1 MRRIVIVGGVAA
13 GMSAASQAR
22 KHDPKADITVLERG
36 PSVSYGSCGLPY
48 YVSGLIEKPEA
59 LVVYTAEAFSRE
71 RHVSVLARHEAVGLD
86 PEAGVVRAR
95 TADGTPK
102 DFPFDALVIATGARA
117 AVPAVPGIGSD
128 RVFTLRTLE
137 DGVGL
142 RRFLDDEA
150 PSTAVVLG
158 GGVLGLEL
166 ADSLAARGIK
176 VTVIERE
183 AHVVPDIE
191 PDMAELVTRE
201 LEQSG
206 VDVRVA
212 ATVTAITPGPSAVGV
227 LAGGDEIAC
236 DLVLVAV
243 GVRPNSEIAAEA
255 GVALGAGG
263 AIAVDEGCRT
273 SVENVF
279 AAGDCA
285 EVTYVPTGGRVYIPA
300 GNTSNKQG
308 RVAGANAAG
317 ADRRFPGVVAT
328 RVGQVFGLEVA
339 RTGLSAGQAERGG
352 LSPVV
357 SRITSP
363 SRARYL
369 PGRKNIAVAV
379 VAERGTGKL
388 LGAQMVGAEGCAKRI
403 DIFGTALSEGMSTLD
418 VADLDL
424 SYAPPFAPVWDPV
437 LIAAREAAKAAGAG
451 ERS

>member
-22 KHDPKADITVLERG
+22 KHDPEAEITVLERG

-48 YVSGLIEKPEA
+48 YISGFIDRPEA

-71 RHVSVLARHEAVGLD
+71 RRVKVLPRHEAVALD
-86 PEAGVVRAR
+86 LGAGVVRAE
-95 TADGTPK
+95 TADGSPM
-102 DFPFDALVIATGARA
+102 DLPFDALVVATGARA
-117 AVPAVPGIGSD
+117 AVPTVPGIDAD

-137 DGVGL
+137 DGIEL
-142 RRFLDDEA
+142 RRFLDEEG
-150 PSTAVVLG
+150 PRTAVVVG

-166 ADSLAARGIK
+166 VESLAARGLA

-191 PDMAELVTRE
+191 PDMAGLVARE
-201 LEQSG
+201 LERNG
-206 VDVRVA
+206 VGVRVA
-212 ATVTAITPGPSAVGV
+212 ASVTAFTPGASGVGV
-227 LAGGDEIAC
+227 HVGDDEIAC
-236 DLVLVAV
+236 DLVLVAI
-243 GVRPNSEIAAEA
+243 GVQPNSKIAADA
-255 GVALGAGG
+255 GLALGAGG

-273 SVENVF
+273 SAPSVF

-285 EVTYVPTGGRVYIPA
+285 EVTYVPTGERVYIPA

-339 RTGLSAGQAERGG
+339 RTGLSAGQAAKKGIAH
-352 LSPVV
+352 VV
-357 SRITSP
+357 SRITAP

-369 PGRKNIAVAV
+369 PDRKNIAVTV
-379 VAERGTGKL
+379 VAEQGTGKL

-403 DIFGTALSEGMSTLD
+403 DIFGTALTEGLTTLD

-437 LIAAREAAKAAGAG
+437 LIAAREAAKAAGVE